1 MHLTKSNFLE
11 NVKNGVSFIK
21 LSSPSCVPCKNY
33 KASFTEFSAKNP
45 KIKCFEV
52 DASKELEISGSFGIR
67 TVPVTIIMVD
77 GKEVNRRNGV
87 LTVQTLE
94 ALIP

>member
-1 MHLTKSNFLE
+1 MYLTKNNFVE
-11 NVKNGVSFIK
+11 NVKNGISFIK
-21 LSSPSCVPCKNY
+21 LSSPTCGPCKNY
-33 KASFTEFSAKNP
+33 KASFNEFSTKNP

-52 DASKELEISGSFGIR
+52 DASKELEIAGSFGIR
-67 TVPVTIIMVD
+67 SVPVTIILVD